1 MAFGLQA
8 VQADPMPYDSIAHPL
23 QAAAISDT
31 SIQTRVDIANLVM
44 SPVRVNQAGYRLVDV
59 QEGRAQFYVVGPGSL
74 PTFEVQDLQGITVA
88 NGSLS
93 STGLTATGQVKSER
107 VIDAARSP
115 NPMYRGYPKTG
126 LTSTGVVW
134 VGTIPATVPAGKYQI
149 KLPTGALSAPFVV
162 SANLYGMVRDA
173 TIKFFGIQRSG
184 SLADETGLITDTLY
198 SPSWFRAKP
207 AHTWDGWNID
217 TTGAGAAKY
226 RWKGKLT
233 GGWYDCGDHLKET
246 RTQSFALAMLG
257 SIAATMPEKDADSYG
272 FNHNDTRA
280 ASGVGRSDGI
290 PDIVREARWGA
301 HFAIKAWKIAGGTM
315 AGSTIDSTKLYLSV
329 GDFGKDHGW
338 WGQPQ
343 NQDVV
348 VPDRGGRQNRPA
360 RTDYGSSSLGDW
372 AAGLAFVSRLYR
384 PYDRTGW
391 CDTALKAARDLYELA
406 KKVNRLESSP
416 AYNGESISQD
426 DMAMASTAL
435 FWATREKKYLD
446 ETILTPGL
454 PNGKG
459 GTCGSNQAATFP
471 GSHFEGGFFGCTSDQ
486 MRKSNANT
494 DWASVQSVALYAF
507 FKLFLQNRDTAA
519 NYGISDAQ
527 RGLLAQRTMANLM
540 ANLSARS
547 LGNAGNITFP
557 QIGRSGMDV
566 SYNPLKYDS
575 LWYSMANQMEW
586 VWNRYQM
593 GNLAE
598 LYMYWDM
605 TRYLDPSQIS
615 LPDLPTPVWRRDK
628 IEKALINGTGVI
640 LGMNQWDMSMLLG
653 VGAKNP
659 GHPHHRAANPEG
671 KNVPGANYNYRV
683 PVGALYGGITPGSST
698 TQLFEQWEN
707 WRITET
713 CLDGSAV
720 TLLAL
725 TGLAENVPN
734 EAPRMDVKVV
744 GTTDTLARIQIDL
757 DKWGTVKLE
766 YGTDSLLLGGTTTV
780 VGNDTSNRISL
791 RIHPLQPATKYWFKV
806 TATDLAGKSRT
817 QWAWVGSPTD
827 SVRYNFTTK
836 AVPQLPPLYGQI
848 KACNVTSDS
857 ADIMWYTPNGE
868 YPSSVMFADS
878 ANWVAGNFRYV
889 DIDQAGDVPVK
900 FHHVRLYGLKE
911 RTTYNFRVGVP
922 GGPYDEVVGCFRTP
936 ITDYKFKVYAG
947 QYMDGAGYPF
957 LALNVVNEEERTF
970 DSLSLRFYVR
980 STDTLWKSPGVPY
993 TVTGPDMD
1001 QVPLTFENSIGVKYD
1016 ICQAYN
1022 SAGFNKECSD
1032 PIWGLNWSWGKL
1044 STGVFMLKPVKIPDS
1059 FDPVTKTWA
1068 YYLEMPLGPTV
1079 MNSQSRI
1086 RFDARLVARSEWPN
1100 ALNQGNID
1108 AFNFANSF
1116 VNRTDIPL
1124 IGDRRWWDEAGPN
1137 RASTG
1142 HEFITSQDA
1151 PKTTTDWSWMPHSVA
1166 NGDPVD
1172 YPGMLKVAK
1181 DSFDIVRPEEA
1192 VNPYVAVYRKGVFVY
1207 GFSPD
1212 RKEQATKRTVYAMDV
1227 KFDAPFDVANG
1238 GTINLE
1244 SSASTRLTGT
1254 IDAYDQLIPT
1264 AKGYITEIWVNG
1276 VELTDAQRR
1285 AAVVRNPNGTWK
1297 LDLPLRLYTGTN
1309 KVDVTIFAGAD
1320 STESVVTDACDEGRP
1335 CAFKNSFW
1343 FVNSV
1348 SKLTPSQIEVFD
1360 ASGNAASRVTPDS
1373 SIVRIRVTDG
1383 NANKKPAAAD
1393 VVTVTLRR
1401 AGVDIGTLTL
1411 VETGIATGI
1420 FELAPVSVV
1429 AGVPAVN
1436 QVRVLPGDTLELV
1449 YKDLE
1454 DPEDT
1459 SATSIFAIS
1468 TWPTPTKGAIIREC
1482 DGTYKA
1488 RVHFD
1493 RPVKTPGAEIVQ
1505 NSGFE
1510 ENVQGSTVGFAY
1522 SGPYGAWN
1530 LTNVDRVESPTLGLT
1545 ARSGSYSLDLNST
1558 IPGSISQVLATT
1570 VGTPVQVA
1578 LAYSVNNAGATS
1590 KGTTMKAVVT
1600 WNAAVVDTISM
1611 VSGATRVWLPKSY
1624 SLVTTGRDSLAIR
1637 AVTIGDGGIMVDD
1650 VSVRAAGGG
1659 TSFGSS
1665 SVVLRGPGSADS
1677 LVVTIPAASASVDAS
1692 GKVLTLPLA
1701 GVPDVGN
1708 RSGVALVSLADVQG
1722 ASKLVS
1728 QPLVDSVGP
1737 WLDSAKIVENLEGR
1751 LVDTISLWVSEP
1763 VIAPSKA
1770 WFLNVQRGGA
1780 VFPTT
1785 SVVVDS
1791 AWLSDVATGR
1801 WTVVVRTG
1809 IVKAGDQLLLSAT
1822 QVRDLKGNAAAAC
1835 PAYREL
1841 KTLIRQ
1847 APIAQAWIH
1856 DANGDGTAD
1865 QVVLI
1870 YKRKLRAG
1878 ETPDLARIRFGVAD
1892 SLRADLVPTTVGDSV
1907 VKIDLAAP
1915 YSRATTMG
1923 SGLDGAGSLVLLK
1936 GGDSVRVA
1944 LADSV
1949 GPGLLTARLIYG
1961 SGATDSVFLTFSEP
1975 VTATA
1980 TGFQRLKTGVAALPV
1995 AGAPVDVSSWTWKLV
2010 VDTGTI
2016 VPGDSIRPT
2025 PGGTVVDGVG
2035 RSASPLHPWIE
2046 VMGEDRPPANAWYSD
2061 ADGDGAVDRVTMIWA
2076 RAPRKH
2082 PSFKLLWPSL
2092 GGGFDTVSLA
2102 PEAWV
2107 LQPDGRSTV
2116 VAIGPF
2122 DRGVTSSPTTNLG
2135 RQVSDAEVAS
2145 FPIHDSVP
2153 PVLLSVGLVYDAV
2166 GGASGS
2172 DTLRAIFSEK
2182 VSLDAGITGLER
2194 FGLPVSAVGFD
2205 GLPSSGD
2212 LLVWSI
2218 PVDTGSLFPGDS
2230 LRPTAGSGFSDAV
2243 RNRPSPRH
2251 PWVVLQGSERPPRS
2265 ASYHDLDGDGAV
2277 DHVVVRW
2284 ARGPR
2289 TLPALTFLWP
2299 SLGGGM
2305 DSVRLSEGAWSL
2317 QPDGRTAILPIG
2329 PFDVGVTA
2337 SGVTDLGRQLSA
2349 GTTTAF
2355 PIFDSVPAVAMA
2367 ARVGYAQ
2374 TEGFADTLFVSWSEV
2389 IRWTGAEPLLL
2400 VGDGATGTAVHG
2412 LSTVMR
2418 PDSLGAMI
2426 LLDASDSLLTIFRAG
2441 DKIRLAPASS
2451 GTLTDRLGNAVENP
2465 TRWVPVL
2472 LGRRPPRFAIEFDP
2486 NKLKYEGWVIAPE
2499 PALQLWVRPA
2509 GGKEWVDF
2517 ASGLPV
2523 PGPKVAH
2530 GLGPN
2535 IILNQ
2540 PLRGKAIVYD
2550 NQGTFVANIDLDLLG
2565 DAFYTDR
2572 IPKDRDNQYEVR
2584 IQWNGLAANDRPAA
2598 SGVYMI
2604 RLVLWQNMAG
2614 EGELPDNRVVN
2625 QVFKFGWEIPLK

>member
-1 MAFGLQA
+1 MFHFEKQSFLFALLAMALGHHA

-31 SIQTRVDIANLVM
+31 SVQTRVDIANLVM

-134 VGTIPATVPAGKYQI
+134 VGTIPATVPAGKYKI
-149 KLPTGALSAPFVV
+149 KLPTGAVSAQFVV
-162 SANLYGMVRDA
+162 SPNLYGMVRDA

-184 SLADETGLITDTLY
+184 SLADETGEITDTLY
-198 SPSWFRAKP
+198 SPSWFRSKP

-683 PVGALYGGITPGSST
+683 PVGALYGGKTPGGST
-698 TQLFEQWEN
+698 SQLFEQWEN
-707 WRITET
+707 YQITET

-734 EAPRMDVKVV
+734 DAPRMDVKVR
-744 GTTDTLARIQIDL
+744 GTTDTLARVQVDL

-766 YGTDSLLLGGTTTV
+766 YGTDSLLLGTTTTV
-780 VGNDTSNRISL
+780 IGNDTSNRISL
-791 RIHPLQPATKYWFKV
+791 EIHPLTPATKYWFKV

-836 AVPQLPPLYGQI
+836 AVPSAPPIYGQI

-878 ANWVAGNFRYV
+878 ANWLAGNFRYV
-889 DIDQAGDVPVK
+889 DVDQAGDAPVK

-922 GGPYDEVVGCFRTP
+922 GGPYDDVVGCFRTP

-947 QYMDGAGYPF
+947 QYTEGGLPF
-957 LALNVVNEEERTF
+957 IVTNVVNEEERTF
-970 DSLSLRFYVR
+970 DSLSLRFYAR

-1022 SAGFNKECSD
+1022 SAGFNKPCAD
-1032 PIWGLNWSWGKL
+1032 PVWGLNWDWGVL
-1044 STGVFMLKPVKIPDS
+1044 SQGAFMLKPMKIPDS
-1059 FDPVTKTWA
+1059 YDPATNTWG

-1100 ALNQGNID
+1100 ALNQGNIN

-1142 HEFITSQDA
+1142 HVFVTRQDA
-1151 PKTTTDWSWMPHSVA
+1151 PLTTTDWSWMPHSVA

-1172 YPGMLKVAK
+1172 YPGMMRVAK
-1181 DSFDIVRPEEA
+1181 DSFDIIRPEEA

-1212 RKEQATKRTVYAMDV
+1212 KKEQATKRTVYAMDV

-1238 GTINLE
+1238 GTINME
-1244 SSASTRLTGT
+1244 SSASSRLTGT
-1254 IDAYDQLIPT
+1254 VDAYDQLIPT
-1264 AKGYITEIWVNG
+1264 AKGFITEIWVNG

-1285 AAVVRNPNGTWK
+1285 AALTRNPNGTWK
-1297 LDLPLRLYTGTN
+1297 IDLPLRLYTGTN

-1373 SIVRIRVTDG
+1373 SLVRVRVTDG

-1449 YKDLE
+1449 YKDIE

-1493 RPVKTPGAEIVQ
+1493 RPLTSAPESVVVVLRDEFGDSTRLVVSPALTLLDAPTRTLLIPLAGIARGGQWTGSAMLTLRDLVGKSKTQ
-1505 NSGFE
+1505 
-1510 ENVQGSTVGFAY
+1510 Y
-1522 SGPYGAWN
+1522 
-1530 LTNVDRVESPTLGLT
+1530 
-1545 ARSGSYSLDLNST
+1545 
-1558 IPGSISQVLATT
+1558 QVLA
-1570 VGTPVQVA
+1570 
-1578 LAYSVNNAGATS
+1578 
-1590 KGTTMKAVVT
+1590 
-1600 WNAAVVDTISM
+1600 
-1611 VSGATRVWLPKSY
+1611 
-1624 SLVTTGRDSLAIR
+1624 
-1637 AVTIGDGGIMVDD
+1637 
-1650 VSVRAAGGG
+1650 
-1659 TSFGSS
+1659 
-1665 SVVLRGPGSADS
+1665 
-1677 LVVTIPAASASVDAS
+1677 
-1692 GKVLTLPLA
+1692 
-1701 GVPDVGN
+1701 
-1708 RSGVALVSLADVQG
+1708 
-1722 ASKLVS
+1722 
-1728 QPLVDSVGP
+1728 DSVGP
-1737 WLDSAKIVENLEGR
+1737 WLDSAKIVENLDGR

-1763 VIAPSKA
+1763 VVAPSKA
-1770 WFLNVQRGGA
+1770 WFLGVQRGGTA
-1780 VFPTT
+1780 LATT

-1809 IVKAGDQLLLSAT
+1809 IVKAGDQLVLSPT
-1822 QVRDLKGNAAAAC
+1822 QVRDLKGNAAANC

-1841 KTLIRQ
+1841 KILIRQ
-1847 APIAQAWIH
+1847 APIAQAWIR
-1856 DANGDGTAD
+1856 DADGDGTAD

-1878 ETPDLARIRFGVAD
+1878 ETPDLARVRFGVAD
-1892 SLRADLVPTTVGDSV
+1892 SVRATLVPTTVGDSV
-1907 VKIDLAAP
+1907 VKIDLASP

-1923 SGLDGAGSLVLLK
+1923 SGVNGAGSVVLLK

-1980 TGFQRLKTGVAALPV
+1980 TGFQRLKTGISTLPV
-1995 AGAPVDVSSWTWKLV
+1995 AGAPVDVSSWTWKLA
-2010 VDTGTI
+2010 VDTGVV
-2016 VPGDSIRPT
+2016 VPGDSIRPI
-2025 PGGTVVDGVG
+2025 PGGTVVDGLG

-2061 ADGDGAVDRVTMIWA
+2061 ADGNGAVDRVTMIWA

-2172 DTLRAIFSEK
+2172 DTLRATFSEK

-2194 FGLPVSAVGFD
+2194 FGLPVAAVGFD

-2329 PFDVGVTA
+2329 PFDVGVTG

-2355 PIFDSVPAVAMA
+2355 PVFDSVPAVAMA

-2374 TEGFADTLFVSWSEV
+2374 AEGSADTLFVSWSEV

-2400 VGDGATGTAVHG
+2400 VGDGAIGTAVHG
-2412 LSTVMR
+2412 RSTVMR